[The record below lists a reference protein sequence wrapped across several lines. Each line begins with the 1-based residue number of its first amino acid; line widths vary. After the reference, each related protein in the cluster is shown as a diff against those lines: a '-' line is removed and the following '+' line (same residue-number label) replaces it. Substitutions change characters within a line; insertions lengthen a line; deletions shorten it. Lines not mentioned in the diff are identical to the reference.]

1 MGAVWRLTRLVL
13 LLSAVAVAGV
23 RLIAATG
30 VFRHPSDDSFA
41 LHLIRETNVV
51 DGVWCWRGICPG
63 QTTRSAA
70 AQIVSAA
77 ADIDP
82 SAAKPQTRYIAHR
95 VRLGQDAALTANL
108 ILTTDTA
115 DRIDT
120 IRLFTVFTVLRL
132 DDLIAQ
138 FGTPTLV
145 SSSVG
150 DAFNWRTTIC
160 FTGGAC
166 ALVFSRQ
173 QRLALPMRVSQLY
186 LIGTNALSS
195 AVPVRGRWLNF
206 ARWQ

>member
-1 MGAVWRLTRLVL
+1 MAVGA
-13 LLSAVAVAGV
+13 V

-30 VFRHPSDDSFA
+30 LFRHPSTDSFA
-41 LHLIRETNVV
+41 QHLIRETEVV

-63 QTTRSAA
+63 QTTRTAA
-70 AQIVSAA
+70 AQIVSSAS
-77 ADIDP
+77 DIDP
-82 SAAKPQTRYIAHR
+82 TVSTQQTRYIAHR
-95 VRLGQDAALTANL
+95 VRLGDNAALTANL

-132 DDLIAQ
+132 DDLITH

-166 ALVFSRQ
+166 ALIFSRQ
-173 QRLALPMRVSQLY
+173 QYLALPMRVSQLY
-186 LIGTNALSS
+186 LIGTNTLSS